1 MRPVLSVLA
10 LCALASVQALA
21 CDELNRPMP
30 VTTGGTSGSSSGAPT
45 PADAGSDAD
54 LPSLPGDAPK
64 VTPQPGD
71 VQL

>member
-1 MRPVLSVLA
+1 MRSALLSLLSVFA
-10 LCALASVQALA
+10 LVA

-30 VTTGGTSGSSSGAPT
+30 VTTGGTSGSSSGAPL

-54 LPSLPGDAPK
+54 LPPLPGDQPK